1 MAEPRKLTPA
11 EEARLAQVRE
21 QFKQKQAISNSL
33 NSIKYRIGVYSGKGG
48 VGKTTVTTNLALM
61 LAKSGKKVAIL
72 DCDIDCP
79 NVTRVL
85 KISNRPEADNE
96 GKMIPPEKYGVSVMS
111 MGFFQ
116 ENEDEAIV
124 WRGPM
129 IHNAINQF
137 ISKTNWGD
145 IDYLICDLPPG
156 TSDAPLTVMQTLN
169 LDGFIIVSTPQELA
183 ALDAK
188 RSINMIKK
196 LNLKVFGVVENM
208 SGGIFG
214 KGGASMMA
222 DELGRAF
229 DDLLGLEQVV
239 VFIDEVDDIASSRA
253 ARPETQAVVNELL
266 KAIVRV
272 REVPGRLLVCATNSI
287 AALDPAV
294 VRPGRFD
301 LVIPIGPPDPDARL
315 ALLTEMLGV
324 IPGSAIDP
332 EAMVEPTDGLTPAD
346 IESAIQRAAASA
358 FRSVRQGDTTATIT
372 NSDLIEAIDSTV
384 PTISEA
390 NRAAFVEE
398 SERFSRL

>member
-21 QFKQKQAISNSL
+21 QFKQKQDISKSL

-48 VGKTTVTTNLALM
+48 VGKTTVTTNLALI
-61 LAKSGKKVAIL
+61 LAKHGKKVAIL

-85 KISNRPEADNE
+85 RISNRPESDAD

-145 IDYLICDLPPG
+145 IDYLLCDLPPG

-169 LDGFIIVSTPQELA
+169 LDGFIVVSTPQELA

-208 SGGIFG
+208 TGGILG
-214 KGGASMMA
+214 TGGAKIMA
-222 DELGRAF
+222 DELG
-229 DDLLGLEQVV
+229 L
-239 VFIDEVDDIASSRA
+239 
-253 ARPETQAVVNELL
+253 PT
-266 KAIVRV
+266 
-272 REVPGRLLVCATNSI
+272 
-287 AALDPAV
+287 
-294 VRPGRFD
+294 
-301 LVIPIGPPDPDARL
+301 
-315 ALLTEMLGV
+315 LTEISLLSEYSDNNE
-324 IPGSAIDP
+324 PAILNNKQC
-332 EAMVEPTDGLTPAD
+332 EKEFSILMNNLEK
-346 IESAIQRAAASA
+346 
-358 FRSVRQGDTTATIT
+358 IT
-372 NSDLIEAIDSTV
+372 SNMD
-384 PTISEA
+384 
-390 NRAAFVEE
+390 
-398 SERFSRL
+398 

>member
-11 EEARLAQVRE
+11 EEARLAQVRD

-48 VGKTTVTTNLALM
+48 VGKTTVTTNLALT
-61 LAKSGKKVAIL
+61 LAKHGRKVSIL
-72 DCDIDCP
+72 DCDIECP

-85 KISNRPEADNE
+85 RISERPGADNE
-96 GKMIPPEKYGVSVMS
+96 GKMTPPSKHGVSVMS

-169 LDGFIIVSTPQELA
+169 LDGFIVVSTPQELA

-208 SGGIFG
+208 TGGIFG
-214 KGGASMMA
+214 KGAAIEMA
-222 DELGRAF
+222 EELELPVLSEIS
-229 DDLLGLEQVV
+229 LLSDYSDSFAQVV
-239 VFIDEVDDIASSRA
+239 NTNDTSEKEFE
-253 ARPETQAVVNELL
+253 
-266 KAIVRV
+266 
-272 REVPGRLLVCATNSI
+272 RLMKNLDSI
-287 AALDPAV
+287 TSQL
-294 VRPGRFD
+294 
-301 LVIPIGPPDPDARL
+301 
-315 ALLTEMLGV
+315 
-324 IPGSAIDP
+324 
-332 EAMVEPTDGLTPAD
+332 
-346 IESAIQRAAASA
+346 
-358 FRSVRQGDTTATIT
+358 
-372 NSDLIEAIDSTV
+372 
-384 PTISEA
+384 
-390 NRAAFVEE
+390 
-398 SERFSRL
+398 

>member
-61 LAKSGKKVAIL
+61 LAKGGKKVAIL

-222 DELGRAF
+222 DELNLPVLSEIS
-229 DDLLGLEQVV
+229 LL
-239 VFIDEVDDIASSRA
+239 
-253 ARPETQAVVNELL
+253 PEYSDN
-266 KAIVRV
+266 
-272 REVPGRLLVCATNSI
+272 N
-287 AALDPAV
+287 DPAV
-294 VRPGRFD
+294 LNNSQCEQEFSK
-301 LVIPIGPPDPDARL
+301 LMSNL
-315 ALLTEMLGV
+315 E
-324 IPGSAIDP
+324 
-332 EAMVEPTDGLTPAD
+332 E
-346 IESAIQRAAASA
+346 
-358 FRSVRQGDTTATIT
+358 IT
-372 NSDLIEAIDSTV
+372 SNL
-384 PTISEA
+384 
-390 NRAAFVEE
+390 
-398 SERFSRL
+398 

>member
-11 EEARLAQVRE
+11 EEARLAQVRD

-48 VGKTTVTTNLALM
+48 VGKTTVTTNLALT
-61 LAKSGKKVAIL
+61 LAKHGRKVAIL

-85 KISNRPEADNE
+85 RISERPGADNE
-96 GKMIPPEKYGVSVMS
+96 GKMIPPSKHGVSVMS

-169 LDGFIIVSTPQELA
+169 LDGFIVVSTPQELA

-196 LNLKVFGVVENM
+196 LNLKVIGVVENM
-208 SGGIFG
+208 TGGIFG
-214 KGGASMMA
+214 KGAAIEMA
-222 DELGRAF
+222 EELELPVLSEISLLSDYSDSF
-229 DDLLGLEQVV
+229 DPVV
-239 VFIDEVDDIASSRA
+239 HTNDTSEKEFE
-253 ARPETQAVVNELL
+253 
-266 KAIVRV
+266 
-272 REVPGRLLVCATNSI
+272 RLMKNLDSI
-287 AALDPAV
+287 TSQL
-294 VRPGRFD
+294 
-301 LVIPIGPPDPDARL
+301 
-315 ALLTEMLGV
+315 
-324 IPGSAIDP
+324 
-332 EAMVEPTDGLTPAD
+332 
-346 IESAIQRAAASA
+346 
-358 FRSVRQGDTTATIT
+358 
-372 NSDLIEAIDSTV
+372 
-384 PTISEA
+384 
-390 NRAAFVEE
+390 
-398 SERFSRL
+398 

>member
-11 EEARLAQVRE
+11 EEARLAQVRD

-48 VGKTTVTTNLALM
+48 VGKTTVTTNLALT
-61 LAKSGKKVAIL
+61 LAKHGRKVAIL

-85 KISNRPEADNE
+85 RISERPSADNE
-96 GKMIPPEKYGVSVMS
+96 GKMIPPSKHGVSVMS

-169 LDGFIIVSTPQELA
+169 LDGFIVVSTPQELA

-208 SGGIFG
+208 TGGIFG
-214 KGGASMMA
+214 KGAAIEMA
-222 DELGRAF
+222 EELELPVLSEISLLSDYSDSF
-229 DDLLGLEQVV
+229 DPVV
-239 VFIDEVDDIASSRA
+239 HSNDTSEKEFE
-253 ARPETQAVVNELL
+253 
-266 KAIVRV
+266 
-272 REVPGRLLVCATNSI
+272 RLMKNLDSI
-287 AALDPAV
+287 TSQL
-294 VRPGRFD
+294 
-301 LVIPIGPPDPDARL
+301 
-315 ALLTEMLGV
+315 
-324 IPGSAIDP
+324 
-332 EAMVEPTDGLTPAD
+332 
-346 IESAIQRAAASA
+346 
-358 FRSVRQGDTTATIT
+358 
-372 NSDLIEAIDSTV
+372 
-384 PTISEA
+384 
-390 NRAAFVEE
+390 
-398 SERFSRL
+398 

>member
-11 EEARLAQVRE
+11 EEARLAQVRD

-33 NSIKYRIGVYSGKGG
+33 NSIKHRIGVYSGKGG
-48 VGKTTVTTNLALM
+48 VGKTTVTTNLALT
-61 LAKSGKKVAIL
+61 LAKNGRKVAIL

-85 KISNRPEADNE
+85 RISERPSSDSE
-96 GKMIPPEKYGVSVMS
+96 GKMIPPQKHGVSVMS

-116 ENEDEAIV
+116 ENEDEAII

-169 LDGFIIVSTPQELA
+169 LDVFIVVSTPQELA

-208 SGGIFG
+208 TGGIFG
-214 KGGASMMA
+214 KGAASEMA
-222 DELGRAF
+222 EELQLPVLSEISLLSEYSDSFVYEMLLLDEERHASLADGF
-229 DDLLGLEQVV
+229 LER
-239 VFIDEVDDIASSRA
+239 IASPRRRKWLRMRYKAGNKFRHFWGSQRGI
-253 ARPETQAVVNELL
+253 RSFVD
-266 KAIVRV
+266 KFISAIVIALI
-272 REVPGRLLVCATNSI
+272 VPFRGVLRFPVIKHQTLICKQNGKFLL
-287 AALDPAV
+287 
-294 VRPGRFD
+294 
-301 LVIPIGPPDPDARL
+301 
-315 ALLTEMLGV
+315 
-324 IPGSAIDP
+324 
-332 EAMVEPTDGLTPAD
+332 
-346 IESAIQRAAASA
+346 
-358 FRSVRQGDTTATIT
+358 
-372 NSDLIEAIDSTV
+372 
-384 PTISEA
+384 
-390 NRAAFVEE
+390 
-398 SERFSRL
+398 